1 MKKFIQSGYAIFLS
15 LLLSNIA
22 HSQTGLYNIDLKN
35 DQTVYTG
42 KGILGSLSDNKWN
55 NIRNIN
61 TANNPL
67 VNSQGATSNL
77 KFSSSKINGTFG
89 YVFPFGLGE
98 FSDYWVLQNNN
109 TGNITIENIVANE
122 PYELVLFCFGPAD
135 GRPMKASVNGG
146 TAKQTSGKGGAIE
159 WAATPG
165 PESNFMYFSGIVPA
179 NGILSIDL
187 TCINSEADIEGL
199 QLQVGTSK
207 VPPKGVRTYQLGA
220 DLKAGYDVNTMYI
233 GTSLTDLPYGQ
244 SWPTELYMKLWNKYQ
259 GRELLSNRAISSTNS
274 GSGKANIDGWVAS
287 DNPDVVF
294 IEYGIND
301 ATGLAYDVVKS
312 NLDYILSSILT
323 NNPNADII
331 FQTMNNCTGNNL
343 TARPKLAEYYQLYRD
358 YAAFR
363 GYHLIDNYPIWK
375 NLYDS
380 NPTLWNTYVPDGIH
394 PNSVGRKAT
403 VIDNMASGVENAKPR
418 AAKPKF
424 ATMDGKISISTETA
438 NAKIYYTTDGKVP
451 TPNSMLYSAPFAASS
466 STKIKTIAVHPD
478 FTTSVIAMSTDV
490 ITSNETEIV
499 RDKNYSIYP
508 NPAKNAILI
517 KSNTDEIMSY
527 EILSTD
533 GKILQEGI
541 VNNSIISIEYLKSGI
556 YLIKLKGNH
565 GEKMNRFL
573 KE

>member
-1 MKKFIQSGYAIFLS
+1 MKKFTHSSFSTILS
-15 LLLSNIA
+15 LLLSSSVY
-22 HSQTGLYNIDLKN
+22 SQTGLYNIDFKN
-35 DQTVYTG
+35 DQTIYSG
-42 KGILGSLSDNKWN
+42 KGILGGVNDNKWN

-61 TANNPL
+61 TANISL
-67 VNSQGATSNL
+67 VNAQGASSNL
-77 KFSSSKINGTFG
+77 KFSSSKINGTWS
-89 YVFPFGLGE
+89 YEFPFGLGA
-98 FSDYWVLQNNN
+98 FSDYWVLSNKG
-109 TGNITIENIVANE
+109 TGNLTIEKVSANE
-122 PYELVLFCFGPAD
+122 TYDLVLFCFGPAD

-146 TAKQTSGKGGAIE
+146 AAKQTSGKGGAIE
-159 WAATPG
+159 WAATPD
-165 PESNFMYFSGIVPA
+165 PESNYMHFTGTVPA

-199 QLQVGTSK
+199 QLQVGTST

-220 DLKAGYDVNTMYI
+220 DLKAGYDVNTMFI
-233 GTSLTDLPYGQ
+233 GTSLTDLPYGM
-244 SWPTELYMKLWNKYQ
+244 SWPTELYMKIWNKYQ

-343 TARPKLAEYYQLYRD
+343 SDRPKLEDYYQLYRD

-375 NLYDS
+375 KLYDT
-380 NPTLWNTYVPDGIH
+380 NPSLWNTYVPDGIH
-394 PNSVGRKAT
+394 PTGEGRKAT
-403 VIDNMASGVENAKPR
+403 IIDNMASGVENAKPR

-424 ATMDGKISISTETA
+424 ATANGKISITTETP
-438 NAKIYYTTDGKVP
+438 NAKIYYTTDGKIP

-466 STKIKTIAVHPD
+466 NTKIKAIAVNPD

-490 ITSNETEIV
+490 VTSNETEIA
-499 RDKNYSIYP
+499 RENSYSIFP
-508 NPAKNAILI
+508 NPAKNSILI
-517 KSNTDEIMSY
+517 EGNIDEIVSY
-527 EILSTD
+527 EITATD
-533 GKILQEGI
+533 GKTLQEGLF
-541 VNNSIISIEYLKSGI
+541 NNSNISIENLKSGI
-556 YLIKLKGNH
+556 YFIKIKGKQR
-565 GEKMNRFL
+565 EKMTRFL